1 MPTHTHTLKHTHTH
15 VYHRYFNIPE
25 LDDYYRKKDAKPL
38 IFCHFARGLADKAY
52 DEVPDYA
59 SLYKTL
65 MEALNGKC
73 MCVCACVCVLRMR

>member
-1 MPTHTHTLKHTHTH
+1 MKVGRRGSMRGHAAALDQAGTLDSSW
-15 VYHRYFNIPE
+15 YFSIPE

-38 IFCHFARGLADKAY
+38 IFCHFARGLADKTY

-65 MEALNGKC
+65 MEALNGE
-73 MCVCACVCVLRMR
+73 